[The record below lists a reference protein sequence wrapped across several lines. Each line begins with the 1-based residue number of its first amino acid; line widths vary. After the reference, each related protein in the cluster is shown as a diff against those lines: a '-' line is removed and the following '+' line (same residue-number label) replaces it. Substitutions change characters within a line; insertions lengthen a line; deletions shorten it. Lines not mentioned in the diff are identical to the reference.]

1 MRISLI
7 EIQEIDNYLL
17 DQDPAQSLVVDARML
32 VNPQFKDKVL
42 WQEAVHKLV
51 KLHGREKLRSE
62 IQLVERELLTAPKY
76 MPFQERIRSIFK
88 K

>member
-17 DQDPAQSLVVDARML
+17 DQDTAQSLVIDAKML

-42 WQEAVHKLV
+42 WQKTVHELV
-51 KLHGREKLRSE
+51 KLHGRKRLKFE
-62 IQLVERELLTAPKY
+62 IQSVERELLTAPKHKS
-76 MPFQERIRSIFK
+76 FQERIRSIFK

>member
-17 DQDPAQSLVVDARML
+17 DQDPAQSLVVDVRML

-42 WQEAVHKLV
+42 WQKTVHELV
-51 KLHGREKLRSE
+51 KLHGREKLRFE

-76 MPFQERIRSIFK
+76 KSFQERIRSIFK